1 MRVSETR
8 RGRGRCGRLLVLWT
22 TLVRVVPRAAGVLR
36 RLDDPADSIRTHPTH
51 PTDGKLEGKF
61 GFVTLFDGEILPR
74 V

>member
-36 RLDDPADSIRTHPTH
+36 RLGDPADSIRNYLIYLS
-51 PTDGKLEGKF
+51 KINLKESL
-61 GFVTLFDGEILPR
+61 VL
-74 V
+74 